1 MCCQEVSHLNQ
12 PESPGGGVDHCIVHE
27 EALIGASQS
36 IIKFDVGQI
45 LGDPV
50 DLRSGVLST
59 DDQSRA
65 TKQEQANLC
74 AVTVLCAST

>member
-1 MCCQEVSHLNQ
+1 MLMGRARAMLIQAGIDSKGNGEFWCEV
-12 PESPGGGVDHCIVHE
+12 I
-27 EALIGASQS
+27 
-36 IIKFDVGQI
+36 
-45 LGDPV
+45 
-50 DLRSGVLST
+50 T

>member
-1 MCCQEVSHLNQ
+1 M
-12 PESPGGGVDHCIVHE
+12 PEAKG
-27 EALIGASQS
+27 
-36 IIKFDVGQI
+36 
-45 LGDPV
+45 PV
-50 DLRSGVLST
+50 RKVFTGVLSLIREGACST

>member
-1 MCCQEVSHLNQ
+1 MFHIWPYIWVQV
-12 PESPGGGVDHCIVHE
+12 
-27 EALIGASQS
+27 
-36 IIKFDVGQI
+36 I
-45 LGDPV
+45 LGV
-50 DLRSGVLST
+50 TYLSGHFGVLLGVLCT

>member
-1 MCCQEVSHLNQ
+1 MEDLELSVPAKL
-12 PESPGGGVDHCIVHE
+12 D
-27 EALIGASQS
+27 
-36 IIKFDVGQI
+36 
-45 LGDPV
+45 DP
-50 DLRSGVLST
+50 T

>member
-1 MCCQEVSHLNQ
+1 MDLEFDNPSSIC
-12 PESPGGGVDHCIVHE
+12 PESEESFRYSMRGVE
-27 EALIGASQS
+27 
-36 IIKFDVGQI
+36 DV
-45 LGDPV
+45 LCDSP
-50 DLRSGVLST
+50 T

>member
-1 MCCQEVSHLNQ
+1 MYV
-12 PESPGGGVDHCIVHE
+12 
-27 EALIGASQS
+27 
-36 IIKFDVGQI
+36 IIKDKETI
-45 LGDPV
+45 TC
-50 DLRSGVLST
+50 T

>member
-1 MCCQEVSHLNQ
+1 MCDRQIMTNVACFWQPGLGKIMQSGAYSLHAPAKEV
-12 PESPGGGVDHCIVHE
+12 
-27 EALIGASQS
+27 
-36 IIKFDVGQI
+36 F
-45 LGDPV
+45 
-50 DLRSGVLST
+50 T

>member
-1 MCCQEVSHLNQ
+1 MVQGQQAPQAQ
-12 PESPGGGVDHCIVHE
+12 PAATTAPPVLPPPPP
-27 EALIGASQS
+27 ALGCPTP
-36 IIKFDVGQI
+36 
-45 LGDPV
+45 L
-50 DLRSGVLST
+50 LSLEGLQGRPCT

>member
-1 MCCQEVSHLNQ
+1 MSIE
-12 PESPGGGVDHCIVHE
+12 PRA
-27 EALIGASQS
+27 ALPIATRMAWPN
-36 IIKFDVGQI
+36 
-45 LGDPV
+45 LDP
-50 DLRSGVLST
+50 T

>member
-1 MCCQEVSHLNQ
+1 MCSIAASCMSSNSWEVSM
-12 PESPGGGVDHCIVHE
+12 
-27 EALIGASQS
+27 
-36 IIKFDVGQI
+36 IICLMV
-45 LGDPV
+45 
-50 DLRSGVLST
+50 T

>member
-1 MCCQEVSHLNQ
+1 MPLAQNEK
-12 PESPGGGVDHCIVHE
+12 D
-27 EALIGASQS
+27 
-36 IIKFDVGQI
+36 
-45 LGDPV
+45 
-50 DLRSGVLST
+50 LST

>member
-1 MCCQEVSHLNQ
+1 MHGLVGMSWWRLVCRDAPAWSGWRDCCVWVWL
-12 PESPGGGVDHCIVHE
+12 GGMMNRELAC
-27 EALIGASQS
+27 
-36 IIKFDVGQI
+36 
-45 LGDPV
+45 
-50 DLRSGVLST
+50 ST

>member
-1 MCCQEVSHLNQ
+1 MGRSEGLPRCWT
-12 PESPGGGVDHCIVHE
+12 
-27 EALIGASQS
+27 
-36 IIKFDVGQI
+36 GQ
-45 LGDPV
+45 V
-50 DLRSGVLST
+50 T

>member
-1 MCCQEVSHLNQ
+1 MLLHGVDGGIVGYGCGWE
-12 PESPGGGVDHCIVHE
+12 GGGIAFELAC
-27 EALIGASQS
+27 
-36 IIKFDVGQI
+36 
-45 LGDPV
+45 
-50 DLRSGVLST
+50 ST

>member
-1 MCCQEVSHLNQ
+1 MTDTMFSGEAALGSNMTAVETFVGCNSKYIDVY
-12 PESPGGGVDHCIVHE
+12 GVATDH
-27 EALIGASQS
+27 
-36 IIKFDVGQI
+36 D
-45 LGDPV
+45 
-50 DLRSGVLST
+50 T